1 MNRLAGYCLLLWC
14 GLAWTAIDP
23 YPFSSPE
30 QEVRFRNLIT
40 ELRCPKCQN
49 QTIADSDAPLAKDLR
64 QIVYDKILAGE
75 TDQQIREFMKARY
88 GDFILYKPP
97 LRPGNYLLWF
107 GPALV
112 LLLVAGFAV
121 LRIRKR
127 GQGADS

>member
-1 MNRLAGYCLLLWC
+1 MSRLLGLTLLLWC
-14 GLAWTAIDP
+14 GLAGAAIDP
-23 YPFSSPE
+23 YPFESAE
-30 QEVRFRNLIT
+30 QEARFRNLIT

-64 QIVYDKILAGE
+64 QIVYDKIRAGE
-75 TDQQIREFMKARY
+75 SDQEIREFMKARY

-97 LRPGNYLLWF
+97 LQPGNYLLWF

-112 LLLVAGFAV
+112 LLLVIGFAI

-127 GQGADS
+127 TPGGGS